1 MFFACK
7 DNEFSLCNNENM
19 KKKFN
24 HHQQNGKSPAK
35 QCVLPG
41 LNCDFSAFRPRYFLK
56 NDATQRMTTAPTM
69 AVPS

>member
-1 MFFACK
+1 MFSACK

-35 QCVLPG
+35 LCILPG
-41 LNCDFSAFRPRYFLK
+41 LNCDFSALGH
-56 NDATQRMTTAPTM
+56 AI
-69 AVPS
+69 S